1 MCFVVRRCTLPNPL
15 VSNQTQ
21 VLWGIRMKSVCY
33 LLSGL
38 ISTAVIVLTLCMV
51 NSPFSL
57 TAVYFCLWGILPWV
71 YVVFLTSIN
80 RSINFLR
87 AIAAL
92 TLVVGGAG
100 IAGIIDALYFHP
112 DAQGGLVF
120 VFFPLYQ
127 TVILLVMT
135 PLIYFFTRGK
145 QPSA

>member
-1 MCFVVRRCTLPNPL
+1 
-15 VSNQTQ
+15 
-21 VLWGIRMKSVCY
+21 MKRVCY

-38 ISTAVIVLTLCMV
+38 ISFVVIALTLRMV

-57 TAVYFCLWGILPWV
+57 TSVYFCLWGILPWM

-80 RSINFLR
+80 KNINFLK
-87 AIAAL
+87 AIAPL

-120 VFFPLYQ
+120 VFYPLYQ

-145 QPSA
+145 QLSA

>member
-1 MCFVVRRCTLPNPL
+1 MER
-15 VSNQTQ
+15 
-21 VLWGIRMKSVCY
+21 VCY

-38 ISTAVIVLTLCMV
+38 ISIVVIALTLRMV

-57 TAVYFCLWGILPWV
+57 TAVYFCLWGTLPWM

-80 RSINFLR
+80 KNINFLK

-120 VFFPLYQ
+120 VFYPLYQ
-127 TVILLVMT
+127 IAFLLIMT
-135 PLIYFFTRGK
+135 PLIYFFTRAK
-145 QPSA
+145 SPSA